1 MGLILEEVRK
11 PEVLL
16 AISKRSRTVV
26 NADAMSVIM
35 LSGLRLLANMLI
47 PSSME
52 ELCKPEGGPMLA
64 HANKV
69 RLVDWPLFSSPRRT
83 SFSCACEGRNR
94 LAKPFRNPAN
104 RFITRSKPGVS

>member
-1 MGLILEEVRK
+1 
-11 PEVLL
+11 
-16 AISKRSRTVV
+16 VV

-52 ELCKPEGGPMLA
+52 ELCKPEGGPVLA

-69 RLVDWPLFSSPRRT
+69 RLVHWPLFQSQEGCT
-83 SFSCACEGRNR
+83 CEVLCGQLNR
-94 LAKPFRNPAN
+94 AEIPLTDTTGN
-104 RFITRSKPGVS
+104 